1 MQMFQSSF
9 LPAWTAIQSISDIFG
24 FHSPVVPRFNPAEAT
39 IESVHRALFANISS
53 PETRLTC
60 REVVT
65 AFLTQIE
72 TYNPR
77 INAIISLDANSL
89 SVADDLDA
97 WLQDSLED
105 DPSYTPENNSSNSW
119 SDITSLLPLYCIPVL
134 LKDNFDT
141 ANQSTTAGCAALS
154 SSPPPVHDAPVVKAL
169 REAGAVILGKAN
181 MHEMALEGLT
191 VSSLGGQT
199 LNPYDTTRTPGGSSG
214 GTGAAVASSFAVFG
228 LGTDTVNSLRSP
240 ASANSLFSLRPTR
253 GLISRAGVLP
263 VSYTQDTV
271 GPIARC
277 VWDLAVSLNI
287 MTGGEWF
294 DRRDNMTAL
303 RLRHVKGLDYTA
315 SLSKYQGENGGES
328 LLGVKFGL
336 IEGFMNRTDSS
347 ETTPVNKAMDKMV
360 SRLKKAGAIVI
371 PVTDSMYNSTALLDL
386 DVQAYEYREMVDAY
400 LQSLYD
406 EESRGPRTMAGLYTE
421 IDNEEDS
428 FLVIPHQYAF
438 IQSALVSSPLNVS
451 YAQKQLA
458 INALTL
464 SVKRTFS
471 SLDLDALIYPQQQNL
486 PVKIGSRNQYGR
498 NGILAA
504 LTGNPVITVPAGFSN
519 RDLFRN
525 IPSGVPIGMEIMV
538 QPWEEE
544 RLLSIAGR
552 IEALEKIRRPPILKA
567 KARKADYRKRIENV
581 PKVVPDRNN
590 IHNMY
595 PLGVYKVY

>member
-1 MQMFQSSF
+1 
-9 LPAWTAIQSISDIFG
+9 
-24 FHSPVVPRFNPAEAT
+24 
-39 IESVHRALFANISS
+39 
-53 PETRLTC
+53 
-60 REVVT
+60 
-65 AFLTQIE
+65 
-72 TYNPR
+72 
-77 INAIISLDANSL
+77 
-89 SVADDLDA
+89 
-97 WLQDSLED
+97 
-105 DPSYTPENNSSNSW
+105 
-119 SDITSLLPLYCIPVL
+119 
-134 LKDNFDT
+134 
-141 ANQSTTAGCAALS
+141 
-154 SSPPPVHDAPVVKAL
+154 
-169 REAGAVILGKAN
+169 
-181 MHEMALEGLT
+181 MALEGLT

-287 MTGGEWF
+287 MTGGESF

-336 IEGFMNRTDSS
+336 IEGFMNRTDSP

-360 SRLKKAGAIVI
+360 SRLEKTGAIVI

-567 KARKADYRKRIENV
+567 KARKADDRKGIVNV

-595 PLGVYKVY
+595 PLGVYKIY

>member
-1 MQMFQSSF
+1 MFQSSF
-9 LPAWTAIQSISDIFG
+9 LPAWTAIQSISDLFG
-24 FHSPVVPRFNPAEAT
+24 FHSPAVSRFNPTEAT
-39 IESVHRALFANISS
+39 IQSVHQALFANISN

-105 DPSYTPENNSSNSW
+105 DDGVYTPDNTSSNSW
-119 SDITSLLPLYCIPVL
+119 SDITSLMPLYCIPVL

-141 ANQSTTAGCAALS
+141 VNRSTTAGCAALS

-169 REAGAVILGKAN
+169 REAGAVILGKTN

-240 ASANSLFSLRPTR
+240 ASANGLFSLRPTR

-277 VWDLAVSLNI
+277 VWDLAVSLNV
-287 MTGGEWF
+287 MTAGEWF
-294 DRRDNMTAL
+294 DERDNMTAL
-303 RLRHVKGLDYTA
+303 RPRHVRGLDYTA
-315 SLSKYQGENGGES
+315 SLSKDQGENGGES

-336 IEGFMNRTDSS
+336 IEGFMNRADNS
-347 ETTPVNKAMDKMV
+347 ETTPVNKAMDAMV
-360 SRLKKAGAIVI
+360 CRLKKAGAIVI
-371 PVTDSMYNSTALLDL
+371 PITDSMYNSTAILGL

-400 LQSLYD
+400 LQGLHG
-406 EESRGPRTMAGLYTE
+406 EESRGPRTMADLYSE
-421 IDNEEDS
+421 IDNEQDS

-438 IQSALVSSPLNVS
+438 VQSALVSSPLNVS

-471 SLDLDALIYPQQQNL
+471 SLNLDALIYPQQQNL

-504 LTGNPVITVPAGFSN
+504 LTGNPVVTVPAGYSN
-519 RDLFRN
+519 RDIFRN
-525 IPSGVPIGMEIMV
+525 IPSGVPIGMEIMGL
-538 QPWEEE
+538 PWEEE
-544 RLLSIAGR
+544 RLLSIAAR
-552 IEALEKIRRPPILKA
+552 IEALEKIRRPPMLKA
-567 KARKADYRKRIENV
+567 KTRKADDGKWIESV
-581 PKVVPDRNN
+581 PKVVPDRKN

-595 PLGVYKVY
+595 PLGVYRVN